1 MLASTPLMRACAQVL
16 GFFLALAA
24 LPAHAQEDWFASVYT
39 PAGIEVRAE
48 ARVFSLFALLNRTGY
63 DTGTLRREHPVPAWQ
78 YPPSRTRVREALSRA
93 DPAVAQRAQAFFDAH
108 PVPLERYLAAT
119 VRMGDEDAPPEAREL
134 AGLEVLLD
142 RVEEHW
148 PVPALRAETFP
159 DYRAAMRTYL
169 PLLDEP
175 WRRTHR
181 LLRLPEGKPRLRL
194 VVNLLDAE
202 GQVYGFQ
209 TGQGAVLV
217 VGPSRTPA
225 LEKVMWEYARTLLP
239 ARIGEQAQ
247 TRWAAGPALLREAQ
261 ALGAKETTVGAYAV
275 SLLSRALAL
284 SALAAP
290 ISAYEDA
297 GREGYFGL
305 QELAGSFDNPR
316 PVDAWALE
324 GLARVGSERPSRK

>member
-1 MLASTPLMRACAQVL
+1 MRACAQVL
-16 GFFLALAA
+16 GLFLALGV
-24 LPAHAQEDWFASVYT
+24 LPAHAQQDWFASVYT
-39 PAGIEVRAE
+39 PGGIEVRAD
-48 ARVFSLFALLNRTGY
+48 ARVFALFALFNRTGY

-78 YPPSRTRVREALSRA
+78 YPPSRARVRQGLSGA
-93 DPAVAQRAQAFFDAH
+93 EPSVLQRAQAFFDAH
-108 PVPLERYLAAT
+108 PLPLEHYLAAT
-119 VRMGDEDAPPEAREL
+119 VFMEDEDAPAEPREL

-159 DYRAAMRTYL
+159 DYRAAMRAYL

-181 LLRLPEGKPRLRL
+181 LLHLPEGKPLLRL

-202 GQVYGFQ
+202 GQVHGFR
-209 TGQGAVLV
+209 TRQGAVVVV

-225 LEKVMWEYARTLLP
+225 LEKVMWEYARALLP
-239 ARIGEQAQ
+239 TRIGEQAQ
-247 TRWAAGPALLREAQ
+247 ARWAVGPTLLREAQ
-261 ALGAKETTVGAYAV
+261 ARGARETTVGAYAV
-275 SLLSRALAL
+275 ALLSRALAL

-290 ISAYEDA
+290 PSAYEDA

-324 GLARVGSERPSRK
+324 GLARIGSERPSRK